1 MRKQMVETG
10 MEVVQS
16 GLGQAIV
23 VITSIVIS
31 IIIILITIVIEVIE
45 SGLGPAGGEGN
56 LGWLKR
62 LTI

>member
-1 MRKQMVETG
+1 MVETG
-10 MEVVQS
+10 MEVIES

-31 IIIILITIVIEVIE
+31 IIIIIIIIIMEVIE

-56 LGWLKR
+56 LGWLGR

>member
-1 MRKQMVETG
+1 MVETG
-10 MEVVQS
+10 MEVIES

-23 VITSIVIS
+23 VSIVIIS
-31 IIIILITIVIEVIE
+31 INVIIIVITTAMEVIE

-56 LGWLKR
+56 LGWLRR

>member
-1 MRKQMVETG
+1 MVETG
-10 MEVVQS
+10 MEVIES

-23 VITSIVIS
+23 VITSIVIG
-31 IIIILITIVIEVIE
+31 IIIITVMEVIE

-56 LGWLKR
+56 LGWLGR

>member
-1 MRKQMVETG
+1 MVQTG
-10 MEVVQS
+10 MEVIES

-23 VITSIVIS
+23 VITSIVIAIV
-31 IIIILITIVIEVIE
+31 IIITIVIEVIE

-56 LGWLKR
+56 LGWLRR

>member
-1 MRKQMVETG
+1 MVETG
-10 MEVVQS
+10 MEVIES

-23 VITSIVIS
+23 VIIVIIS
-31 IIIILITIVIEVIE
+31 INVIIIVITTAMEVIE

-56 LGWLKR
+56 LGWLRR

>member
-1 MRKQMVETG
+1 MVETG
-10 MEVVQS
+10 MDLIES

-23 VITSIVIS
+23 IINNIVVIIIVI
-31 IIIILITIVIEVIE
+31 IITTAMEVIE
-45 SGLGPAGGEGN
+45 SGLEPAGGEGN

>member
-1 MRKQMVETG
+1 MVETG
-10 MEVVQS
+10 MEVIES

-23 VITSIVIS
+23 VITSIVIG
-31 IIIILITIVIEVIE
+31 IIIITVMEVIE

-56 LGWLKR
+56 LGWWRR

>member
-1 MRKQMVETG
+1 MVETG
-10 MEVVQS
+10 MEVIES

-31 IIIILITIVIEVIE
+31 IIILITIVMEVIE
-45 SGLGPAGGEGN
+45 SGLGAAGGEGN
-56 LGWLKR
+56 LGWLER

>member
-1 MRKQMVETG
+1 MVETG
-10 MEVVQS
+10 MEVIES

-31 IIIILITIVIEVIE
+31 IIILITIVMEVIE

-56 LGWLKR
+56 LV
-62 LTI
+62 

>member
-1 MRKQMVETG
+1 MRKQMVQTG
-10 MEVVQS
+10 MEVIES

-23 VITSIVIS
+23 VITSIVIAIV
-31 IIIILITIVIEVIE
+31 IIITIVIEVIE

-56 LGWLKR
+56 LGWLRR

>member
-1 MRKQMVETG
+1 MVETG
-10 MEVVQS
+10 MEVIES

-23 VITSIVIS
+23 VITSIVI
-31 IIIILITIVIEVIE
+31 IIIIIITAMEVIE

-56 LGWLKR
+56 LGWLRR